1 LLLASRFQRSIASG
15 TSVLYGDTDI
25 VDVMAKPHKAPE
37 VRRHKGLKA
46 RRYKAVADCAAKTPF
61 NSQN

>member
-1 LLLASRFQRSIASG
+1 MYFSCFWRQAQVSSMA
-15 TSVLYGDTDI
+15 TPT